1 MNGIDVLVIFLV
13 LFWAIISGVHIYRR
27 KKSGKCIGC
36 MGCAKKCE

>member
-27 KKSGKCIGC
+27 KKAGKCIGC
-36 MGCAKKCE
+36 IEKKKKCE